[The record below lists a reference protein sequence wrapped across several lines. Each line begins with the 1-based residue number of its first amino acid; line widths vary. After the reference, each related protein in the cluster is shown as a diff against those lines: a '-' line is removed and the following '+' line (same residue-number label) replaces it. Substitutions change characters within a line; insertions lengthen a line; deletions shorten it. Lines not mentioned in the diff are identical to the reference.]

1 MPSPEELRNEA
12 HRLLERVQGFVD
24 PTIRRELVSRAFELV
39 QLAESIAELA
49 ADSERREPRIA
60 QYRSMLKDR
69 SLSQAQRRLIEDLL
83 SDAEGIRTANK
94 IVGRTG
100 IL

>member
-1 MPSPEELRNEA
+1 MRSPEGLRDNA
-12 HRLLERVQGFVD
+12 RGLLERARGFID
-24 PTIRRELVSRAFELV
+24 PTLRRELASRTFELA

-69 SLSQAQRRLIEDLL
+69 SLSQAQRRLIEDVL

-94 IVGRTG
+94 IVGRIG

>member
-60 QYRSMLKDR
+60 RYRSMLKDPG
-69 SLSQAQRRLIEDLL
+69 LSQAQRRLIEEVLGG
-83 SDAEGIRTANK
+83 SEAIGTAE
-94 IVGRTG
+94 
-100 IL
+100 